1 MGPFF
6 RQMNTE
12 SLFQQRITCAYV
24 VVGQIIT
31 IEKVQFEVSPK
42 VTRSTVWHSLKE
54 YGVLVRTAILCFKF
68 VVIIFTLKLE
78 MYDWNIKYS

>member
-1 MGPFF
+1 MK
-6 RQMNTE
+6 TE

-31 IEKVQFEVSPK
+31 IEKVQFTGNAPVEVSPK
-42 VTRSTVWHSLKE
+42 VTRSTVWHGLKE
-54 YGVLVRTAILCFKF
+54 YGVLIRTAILCFKF